1 MDRKAERAIQND
13 IHKIKEDIAAIKS
26 SLELIHTQLFHRL
39 RDYKKVNASLIFF
52 EEQFMRTLT
61 QVKALIE
68 DLNNH

>member
-13 IHKIKEDIAAIKS
+13 IHKIKDDIAEIKTT
-26 SLELIHTQLFHRL
+26 LQLINTQLFHRL
-39 RDYKKVNASLIFF
+39 RDYKKVNASLLFF

-61 QVKALIE
+61 QVKALID